1 MWFDEMLAIAHSSD
15 PLPKAYYE
23 NVPGES
29 EQLLEIIHSL
39 QRDERKLFSINVPN
53 QGQAPYLP
61 KDAIVECNAAAVG
74 GGFAPVMADDL
85 PPALIAKLQSKIS
98 AIEITVDAALKG
110 SRDLMLEA
118 LLADGAIGDPDVA
131 RSLRDDLIDAHRQHL
146 PQFA

>member
-1 MWFDEMLAIAHSSD
+1 
-15 PLPKAYYE
+15 
-23 NVPGES
+23 
-29 EQLLEIIHSL
+29 
-39 QRDERKLFSINVPN
+39 
-53 QGQAPYLP
+53 
-61 KDAIVECNAAAVG
+61 
-74 GGFAPVMADDL
+74 MADDL